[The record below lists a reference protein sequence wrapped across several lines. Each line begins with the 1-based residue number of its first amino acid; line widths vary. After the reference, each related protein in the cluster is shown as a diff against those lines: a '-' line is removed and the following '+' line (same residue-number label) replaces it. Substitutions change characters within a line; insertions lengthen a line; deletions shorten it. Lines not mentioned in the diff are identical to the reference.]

1 MKAQIPGTDIMTEL
15 EGLLEGRWLP
25 DLANFCAL
33 FFHRLPDISWM
44 GFYLSDG
51 EILRLGPFQGKV
63 ACTEIAFDRGVCG
76 MAYSTQQTL
85 IVKDVHEFPGHIAC
99 DPASR
104 SEIVLP
110 LTLNGKKIGVLDI
123 DSTSMARFTE
133 SDGVFFEQ
141 ALEILKKKNPELA
154 NFPKISIYK

>member
-1 MKAQIPGTDIMTEL
+1 MKNTHPSSDIMTEL
-15 EGLLEGRWLP
+15 DGLLEGRWLQ
-25 DLANFCAL
+25 DMANFCAL

-44 GFYLSDG
+44 GFYLNDG
-51 EILRLGPFQGKV
+51 SMLRLGPFQGKI
-63 ACTEIAFDRGVCG
+63 ACTEIEFDRGVCG
-76 MAYSTQQTL
+76 MAFSTQQTQ

-110 LTLNGKKIGVLDI
+110 LTINGKKIGVLDI

-141 ALEILKKKNPELA
+141 ALEVLKRKNPQLA
-154 NFPKISIYK
+154 QFPNIKIYS